1 MDGQI
6 GVLKQDGKQCGGIY
20 DWEIS
25 LVYDST
31 VSKGWAKLKV
41 IKNIY
46 AQSYW
51 LTEIPKDNIYDIE
64 LYKKVD
70 GQLALMDTG
79 VVGLNLPDI
88 ETLNRRLYAPLELKW
103 RQPSEY

>member
-6 GVLKQDGKQCGGIY
+6 GVLKQGGKQCGGIY

-25 LVYDST
+25 LAYDSA
-31 VSKGWAKLKV
+31 VSKGWTNLKV
-41 IKNIY
+41 IKHIV

-51 LTEIPKDNIYDIE
+51 LTEIPKDNIYGIE

-70 GQLALMDTG
+70 SQLVLMDAGT
-79 VVGLNLPDI
+79 VGLNLPDT
-88 ETLNRRLYAPLELKW
+88 ETLNRRLYAPLDLKW
-103 RQPSEY
+103 REPSEY

>member
-6 GVLKQDGKQCGGIY
+6 GVLKQGGKQVGGIY
-20 DWEIS
+20 DWGIS
-25 LVYDST
+25 LAYDSA
-31 VSKGWAKLKV
+31 VSKGWTNLRV
-41 IKNIY
+41 IKHIV

-70 GQLALMDTG
+70 SQLVLMDAG
-79 VVGLNLPDI
+79 VVGLNLPDT
-88 ETLNRRLYAPLELKW
+88 ETLNRRLYAPLDLKW
-103 RQPSEY
+103 REPSEY